1 MGKHIAFLIMNFSN
15 GGGTERV
22 TSVVANGLV
31 KRGYTVSVVSCRE
44 GEGCRFFIDNNV
56 QLYSLHGEK
65 IANGAFRKLSLVKRL
80 KDYVKT
86 YHVDVLIAVDVAL
99 YLYLWPIQKQRLCKC
114 IAWEHFNY
122 YISPSKMVAFARKL
136 AAKNAECVV
145 VLGKSDYNNYKDHF
159 KGIKRLEYIY
169 NPLALDL
176 SSVSP
181 LKNKRVIAVGRL
193 NQQKGFDL
201 LIKAWKI
208 VESNNKEWWL
218 DIFGEGELREELQTQ
233 INEYGLQNISLRGFA
248 KNIENEYLNSSI
260 FVLASRYEG
269 FVLVLLE
276 AQAKGLPCISFN
288 CKEGPSE
295 IIDDGTNGYLVE
307 EGNVGALAES
317 LLKLIENNELREKF
331 GNMAQK
337 DLHRFDI
344 ENVMPKWEE
353 LLNSL

>member
-31 KRGYTVSVVSCRE
+31 RRGYTVAVISCRE
-44 GEGCRFFIDNNV
+44 GEGCRFSIDNNV

-80 KDYVKT
+80 KDYVKN

-122 YISPSKMVAFARKL
+122 YISPNKMVAFARKL
-136 AAKNAECVV
+136 AAKNADCVV

-193 NQQKGFDL
+193 NQQKGFDM
-201 LIKAWKI
+201 LIDAWKM
-208 VESNNKEWWL
+208 VEEKNAEWKL
-218 DIFGEGELREELQTQ
+218 DIFGEGELKEVLQKQ
-233 INEYGLQNISLRGFA
+233 IDTLGLQNIALRGYA
-248 KNIENEYLNSSI
+248 KTIENEYLQSSI

-269 FVLVLLE
+269 FGLVLLE
-276 AQAKGLPCISFN
+276 AQAKGLPCVSFN

-295 IIDDGTNGYLVE
+295 IIDDGINGYLVE
-307 EGNVGALAES
+307 QGNVKALAEN
-317 LLKLIENNELREKF
+317 LLKLIESNELRKKF
-331 GNMAQK
+331 GSMAQK
-337 DLHRFDI
+337 DLYRFDI
-344 ENVMPKWEE
+344 ENVMPRWER
-353 LLNSL
+353 LIDSL